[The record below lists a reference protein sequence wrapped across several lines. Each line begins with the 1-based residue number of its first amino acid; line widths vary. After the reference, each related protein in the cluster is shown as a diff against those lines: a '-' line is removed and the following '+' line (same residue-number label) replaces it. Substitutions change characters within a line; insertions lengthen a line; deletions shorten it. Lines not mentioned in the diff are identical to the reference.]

1 MLKLRKG
8 DTVAV
13 TNGKDRGKRGKV
25 LQVNPE
31 RGTAL
36 VERINLMKHFDR
48 RTGQNQQGGI
58 VEREV
63 PLAIAKLM
71 VVCPRCSKPTRI
83 GIRVT
88 EKARQRFCK
97 RCQEVVGG

>member
-1 MLKLRKG
+1 MLKLKKG

-13 TNGKDRGKRGKV
+13 MAGKDRGKRGKV
-25 LQVNPE
+25 LQLLPE
-31 RGTAL
+31 RGRAL
-36 VERINLMKHFDR
+36 VERINLMKHFER
-48 RTGQNQQGGI
+48 KSNQNQQGGI

-63 PLAIAKLM
+63 PVAVAKLA
-71 VVCPRCSKPTRI
+71 VVCPRCNKPTRI

-88 EKARQRFCK
+88 DNTRQRICK